1 MNRTSKYTLLSL
13 LFAAVFVFGSMAGT
27 DLILQMWEKR
37 RLQESGTVTMES
49 PVLAW
54 QSAETEEE
62 YVKQDGGPFD
72 RDKEEDLTLT
82 EKEIEQVIRYRKNCE
97 GELLHDPVKGQIT
110 MEQAFA
116 AGENWLVEMGFWDH
130 SRTHSE
136 PLLHRASLGTKTAKE
151 GLHMPIEPY
160 YSFWTVRF
168 SSTDMYVSLSVNAMT
183 GRVWDAKITLYD
195 IENVNNDKSLDKLER
210 FIRLAGIEAPV
221 EQYVEISD
229 SGSWISMAV
238 KESPLYAQMR
248 GYDVVVSV
256 MDEIME
262 SDGSKDVSSQTV
274 IEYRLMVYED
284 SSMNAD

>member
-116 AGENWLVEMGFWDH
+116 SGENWLVEMGVWDL

-195 IENVNNDKSLDKLER
+195 MENVNNDKSLDKLER

-229 SGSWISMAV
+229 NGSWISMAV

-284 SSMNAD
+284 SSMNAE

>member
-1 MNRTSKYTLLSL
+1 M
-13 LFAAVFVFGSMAGT
+13 
-27 DLILQMWEKR
+27 
-37 RLQESGTVTMES
+37 TMES

-62 YVKQDGGPFD
+62 YVKQDGGPLV

-116 AGENWLVEMGFWDH
+116 SGENWLVEMGVWDH

-256 MDEIME
+256 MDEITE
-262 SDGSKDVSSQTV
+262 SDGSRDVSSQTV

-284 SSMNAD
+284 SSMNAE

>member
-1 MNRTSKYTLLSL
+1 MNRASKYTLLSL

-37 RLQESGTVTMES
+37 RLEESGTVTMES

-54 QSAETEEE
+54 QSAETGEE
-62 YVKQDGGPFD
+62 YDGQDGEPLV

-256 MDEIME
+256 MDEITE
-262 SDGSKDVSSQTV
+262 SDGSRDVSSQTV

-284 SSMNAD
+284 SSMNVD

>member
-1 MNRTSKYTLLSL
+1 MNRASKYTLLSL

-37 RLQESGTVTMES
+37 RLEESGTVTMES

-54 QSAETEEE
+54 QSAETGEE
-62 YVKQDGGPFD
+62 YDGQDGEPLV
-72 RDKEEDLTLT
+72 RDKEGDLTLT

-130 SRTHSE
+130 SRTHAE

-256 MDEIME
+256 MDEITE
-262 SDGSKDVSSQTV
+262 SDGSRDVSSQTV

-284 SSMNAD
+284 SSMNVD

>member
-1 MNRTSKYTLLSL
+1 MNRASKYTLLSL

-37 RLQESGTVTMES
+37 RLEESGTVTMES

-54 QSAETEEE
+54 QSAETGEE
-62 YVKQDGGPFD
+62 YDGQDGEPLV

-130 SRTHSE
+130 SRTHAE
-136 PLLHRASLGTKTAKE
+136 PLLRRASLGTKTAKE

-284 SSMNAD
+284 SSMNVD

>member
-27 DLILQMWEKR
+27 DFILQMWEKR

-229 SGSWISMAV
+229 SGSWVSMAV

-256 MDEIME
+256 MDEITE
-262 SDGSKDVSSQTV
+262 SDGSRDVSSQTV

>member
-27 DLILQMWEKR
+27 DFILQMWEKR

-116 AGENWLVEMGFWDH
+116 SGENWLIEMGVWDH

-284 SSMNAD
+284 SSMNAE

>member
-256 MDEIME
+256 MDEIAE
-262 SDGSKDVSSQTV
+262 SDGSRDVSSQTV

>member
-27 DLILQMWEKR
+27 DFILQMWEKR

-116 AGENWLVEMGFWDH
+116 SGENWLVEMGVWDH

-262 SDGSKDVSSQTV
+262 SDGSRDVSSQTV

>member
-37 RLQESGTVTMES
+37 RLEESGTVTMES

-256 MDEIME
+256 MDEITE
-262 SDGSKDVSSQTV
+262 SDGSRDVSSQTV

>member
-37 RLQESGTVTMES
+37 RLEESGTVTMES

-54 QSAETEEE
+54 QSAETGEE
-62 YVKQDGGPFD
+62 YDGQDGEPLV

-116 AGENWLVEMGFWDH
+116 SGENWLVEMGVWDH

-238 KESPLYAQMR
+238 KERPLYAQMR

-262 SDGSKDVSSQTV
+262 SDGSRDVSSQTV

>member
-1 MNRTSKYTLLSL
+1 MILS
-13 LFAAVFVFGSMAGT
+13 T
-27 DLILQMWEKR
+27 I
-37 RLQESGTVTMES
+37 
-49 PVLAW
+49 VLAW

-116 AGENWLVEMGFWDH
+116 SGENWLVEMGVWDH

-160 YSFWTVRF
+160 YSFWTSYTIRRYSITVWLET
-168 SSTDMYVSLSVNAMT
+168 SLLPSLSMISSMT
-183 GRVWDAKITLYD
+183 LTTTSLKKLQRNIFLVILVMVLAWYGMRIRELVHDAHHD
-195 IENVNNDKSLDKLER
+195 I
-210 FIRLAGIEAPV
+210 
-221 EQYVEISD
+221 ISPHLCIQR
-229 SGSWISMAV
+229 SFLHCHAYPAAAV
-238 KESPLYAQMR
+238 AYLHILFDRS
-248 GYDVVVSV
+248 
-256 MDEIME
+256 
-262 SDGSKDVSSQTV
+262 
-274 IEYRLMVYED
+274 ED

>member
-54 QSAETEEE
+54 QSAETGEE
-62 YVKQDGGPFD
+62 YDGQDGEPLV

-116 AGENWLVEMGFWDH
+116 SGENWLVEMGVWDH

-284 SSMNAD
+284 SSMNAE

>member
-1 MNRTSKYTLLSL
+1 MNRASKYTLLSL

-37 RLQESGTVTMES
+37 RLEESGTVTMES

-54 QSAETEEE
+54 QSAETGEE
-62 YVKQDGGPFD
+62 YDGQDGEPLV

-256 MDEIME
+256 MDEITE
-262 SDGSKDVSSQTV
+262 SDGSRDVSSQTV

>member
-1 MNRTSKYTLLSL
+1 MNRASKYTLLSL

-27 DLILQMWEKR
+27 DFILQMWEKR
-37 RLQESGTVTMES
+37 RLEESGTVTMES

-54 QSAETEEE
+54 QSAETGEE
-62 YVKQDGGPFD
+62 YDGQDGEALV

-229 SGSWISMAV
+229 SGSWVSMAV

-256 MDEIME
+256 MDEITE
-262 SDGSKDVSSQTV
+262 SDGSRDVSSQTV

>member
-37 RLQESGTVTMES
+37 RLEESGTVTMES

-229 SGSWISMAV
+229 SGSWVSMAV

-256 MDEIME
+256 MDEITE
-262 SDGSKDVSSQTV
+262 SDGSRDVSSQTV

>member
-1 MNRTSKYTLLSL
+1 MNRASKYTLLSL

-37 RLQESGTVTMES
+37 RLEESGTVTMES

-54 QSAETEEE
+54 QSAETGEE
-62 YVKQDGGPFD
+62 YDGQDGEPLV
-72 RDKEEDLTLT
+72 RDKEGDLTLT

-130 SRTHSE
+130 SRTHAE

-284 SSMNAD
+284 SSMNAE

>member
-116 AGENWLVEMGFWDH
+116 SGENWLVEMGVWDH

-284 SSMNAD
+284 SSMNVD

>member
-1 MNRTSKYTLLSL
+1 MNRASKYTLLSL

-37 RLQESGTVTMES
+37 RLEESGTVTMES

-54 QSAETEEE
+54 QSAETGEE
-62 YVKQDGGPFD
+62 YDGQDGEPLV

>member
-72 RDKEEDLTLT
+72 RDIEEDLTLT

-116 AGENWLVEMGFWDH
+116 SGENWLIEMGVWDH

>member
-116 AGENWLVEMGFWDH
+116 SGENWLVEMGVWDH

-136 PLLHRASLGTKTAKE
+136 PLLRRASLGTKTAKE

-195 IENVNNDKSLDKLER
+195 MENVNNDKSLDKLER

-284 SSMNAD
+284 SSMNVD

>member
-1 MNRTSKYTLLSL
+1 MNRASKYTLLSL

-37 RLQESGTVTMES
+37 RLEESGTVTMES

-284 SSMNAD
+284 SSMNVD

>member
-1 MNRTSKYTLLSL
+1 MNRASKYTLLSL

-37 RLQESGTVTMES
+37 RLEESGTVTMES

-54 QSAETEEE
+54 QSAETGEE
-62 YVKQDGGPFD
+62 YDGQDGEPLV
-72 RDKEEDLTLT
+72 RDKEGDLTLT

-284 SSMNAD
+284 SSMNVD

>member
-1 MNRTSKYTLLSL
+1 MNRASKYTLLSL

-37 RLQESGTVTMES
+37 RLEESGTVTMES

-62 YVKQDGGPFD
+62 YVKQDGGPLV

-130 SRTHSE
+130 SRTHAE

-256 MDEIME
+256 MDEITE
-262 SDGSKDVSSQTV
+262 SDGSRDVSSQTV

-284 SSMNAD
+284 SSMNAE

>member
-1 MNRTSKYTLLSL
+1 MNRASKYTLLSL

-37 RLQESGTVTMES
+37 RLEESGTVTMES

-54 QSAETEEE
+54 QSAETGEE
-62 YVKQDGGPFD
+62 YDGQDGEPLV

-274 IEYRLMVYED
+274 IEYRLMIYED

>member
-27 DLILQMWEKR
+27 DFILQMWEKR

-116 AGENWLVEMGFWDH
+116 SGENWLVEMGVWDH

-284 SSMNAD
+284 SSMNAE

>member
-1 MNRTSKYTLLSL
+1 MNRASKYTLLSL

-37 RLQESGTVTMES
+37 RLEERGTVTMES

-54 QSAETEEE
+54 QSAETGEE
-62 YVKQDGGPFD
+62 YDGQDGEPLV

-130 SRTHSE
+130 SRTHAE

-284 SSMNAD
+284 SSMNVD

>member
-116 AGENWLVEMGFWDH
+116 SGENWLVEMGVWDH

-284 SSMNAD
+284 SSMNAE

>member
-27 DLILQMWEKR
+27 DFILQMWEKR

-130 SRTHSE
+130 SRTHAE

-195 IENVNNDKSLDKLER
+195 IENANNDKSLDKLER

-284 SSMNAD
+284 SSMNAE

>member
-1 MNRTSKYTLLSL
+1 MNRASKYTLLSL

-37 RLQESGTVTMES
+37 RLEESGTVTMES

-54 QSAETEEE
+54 QSAETGEE
-62 YVKQDGGPFD
+62 YDGQDGEPLV

-130 SRTHSE
+130 SRTHAE

-256 MDEIME
+256 MDEITE
-262 SDGSKDVSSQTV
+262 SDGSRDVSSQTV
-274 IEYRLMVYED
+274 IEYRLMIYED

>member
-27 DLILQMWEKR
+27 DFILQMWEKR

-62 YVKQDGGPFD
+62 YVKQDGEPLV

-130 SRTHSE
+130 SRTHAE

-256 MDEIME
+256 MDEITE
-262 SDGSKDVSSQTV
+262 SDGSRDVSSQTV

>member
-1 MNRTSKYTLLSL
+1 MNRASKYTLLSL

-37 RLQESGTVTMES
+37 RLEESGTVTMES

-62 YVKQDGGPFD
+62 YVKQDGGPLV

-195 IENVNNDKSLDKLER
+195 IENANNDKSLDKLER

-262 SDGSKDVSSQTV
+262 SDGSRDVSSQTV

>member
-1 MNRTSKYTLLSL
+1 MNRASKYTLLSL

-37 RLQESGTVTMES
+37 RLEESGTVTMES

-54 QSAETEEE
+54 QSAETGEE
-62 YVKQDGGPFD
+62 YDGQDGEPLV

-130 SRTHSE
+130 SRTHAE

-229 SGSWISMAV
+229 NGRWMSMAV

-248 GYDVVVSV
+248 NYDVVVSA
-256 MDEIME
+256 MDGIME
-262 SDGSKDVSSQTV
+262 SGGSKEYSSQIV

-284 SSMNAD
+284 NSMNAD

>member
-1 MNRTSKYTLLSL
+1 MNRASKYTLLSL

-37 RLQESGTVTMES
+37 RLEESGTVTMES

-54 QSAETEEE
+54 QSAETGEE
-62 YVKQDGGPFD
+62 YDGQDGEPLV
-72 RDKEEDLTLT
+72 RDKEGDLTLT

-262 SDGSKDVSSQTV
+262 SDGSRDVSSQTV

>member
-1 MNRTSKYTLLSL
+1 MNRASKYTLLSL

-37 RLQESGTVTMES
+37 RLEESGTVTMES

-62 YVKQDGGPFD
+62 YVKQDGGPLV

-130 SRTHSE
+130 SRTHAE

-256 MDEIME
+256 MDEITE
-262 SDGSKDVSSQTV
+262 SDGSRDVSSQTV

>member
-1 MNRTSKYTLLSL
+1 MNRASKYTLLSL

-37 RLQESGTVTMES
+37 RLEESGTVTMES

-256 MDEIME
+256 MDEITE
-262 SDGSKDVSSQTV
+262 SDGSRDVSSQTV

>member
-1 MNRTSKYTLLSL
+1 MNRASKYTLLSL

-37 RLQESGTVTMES
+37 RLEESGTVTMES

-195 IENVNNDKSLDKLER
+195 IENANNDKSLDKLER

-284 SSMNAD
+284 SSMNAE

>member
-116 AGENWLVEMGFWDH
+116 SGENWLVEMGVWDH

-195 IENVNNDKSLDKLER
+195 IENANNDKSLDKLER

-284 SSMNAD
+284 SSMNAE